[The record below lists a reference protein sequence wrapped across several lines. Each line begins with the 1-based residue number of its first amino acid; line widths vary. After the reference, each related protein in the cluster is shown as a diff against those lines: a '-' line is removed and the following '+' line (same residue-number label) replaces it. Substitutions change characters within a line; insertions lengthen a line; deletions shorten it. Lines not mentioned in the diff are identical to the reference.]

1 MIKGLASKTFNS
13 RIGQG
18 CMGVGGE
25 FTRDYSRVDE
35 QLEAVSLGIEL
46 GMTILDTAEVYSDGL
61 SEEIIGK
68 AVKGKRDS
76 VFISTKFSP
85 ENATYHEVL
94 KAADRSLFRMK
105 TDYIDLYQP
114 HWPNPNVPIVETM
127 RALKELQDQGK
138 ILHIGVSNFSLKEM
152 ISAQACLP
160 GQTVFSNQV
169 EYNLFDRYI
178 EDDILPFCKN
188 NSSYVMAYSPLDK
201 GRSAKIDKRIE
212 VLSKIAEKYEK
223 TSSQVALNWL
233 MSQGPVIVIPKS
245 TNPVH
250 IRLNA
255 SAGSFQ
261 LEAEDIKVI
270 DKVCSALPEMISPK
284 RIRVSLEGEGNRPV
298 YQTIEEAL
306 KNELELSPSPSQLA
320 DDILSEEPIKPVRVR
335 RLANSGSGFD
345 FELIE
350 GRLRYWAWVIAF
362 KWEKEI
368 ACYVRYD

>member
-18 CMGVGGE
+18 CMGIGGE

-46 GMTILDTAEVYSDGL
+46 GMTILDTAEVYSAGL

-178 EDDILPFCKN
+178 ENDVLPFCKN

>member
-1 MIKGLASKTFNS
+1 
-13 RIGQG
+13 
-18 CMGVGGE
+18 MGIGGE

-35 QLEAVSLGIEL
+35 QLEAISLGIEL
-46 GMTILDTAEVYSDGL
+46 GMVILDTAEVYSAGL

-85 ENATYHEVL
+85 ENATYDEVL

-114 HWPNPNVPIVETM
+114 HWPNQNVPIVETM
-127 RALKELQDQGK
+127 SALKELQDQGK

-178 EDDILPFCKN
+178 ENDILPFCKN

>member
-46 GMTILDTAEVYSDGL
+46 GMTILDTAEVYSAGL
-61 SEEIIGK
+61 SEEIIGR

-178 EDDILPFCKN
+178 ENDILPFCKN